1 VVISLGHDP
10 MLFCLSGVEVPTG
23 VSELSYLGAIRGE
36 PVEVLTS
43 DLTPLPIPARSEI
56 VVEGWLTPDE
66 RKREGPFGEWTG
78 YYSGSEAPAL
88 LLTVQRL
95 RYRDNPILLGSPPSK
110 PPHDYSYMRTAMKS
124 AMIYDALV
132 KAGVPDV
139 RGVWADECGGGR
151 LLIVV
156 SITQRY
162 CGHSRMAGAIAA
174 QCREASYMNRFVVV
188 VDDDIDPTNLE
199 EVVWAMCTRCDP
211 ATDID
216 VLRKAWGSPADPLLV
231 PGQPP
236 YNSRA
241 IIDACRPYE
250 RIKEFPRVA
259 EASPELLRQ
268 MESKWAGLFASRPG
282 PAPGVGGVER
292 VAEWFANGAAS
303 APMVDDAMA
312 RVGETPPTDMAA
324 GERNS

>member
-1 VVISLGHDP
+1 
-10 MLFCLSGVEVPTG
+10 
-23 VSELSYLGAIRGE
+23 
-36 PVEVLTS
+36 
-43 DLTPLPIPARSEI
+43 
-56 VVEGWLTPDE
+56 
-66 RKREGPFGEWTG
+66 
-78 YYSGSEAPAL
+78 
-88 LLTVQRL
+88 
-95 RYRDNPILLGSPPSK
+95 
-110 PPHDYSYMRTAMKS
+110 
-124 AMIYDALV
+124 
-132 KAGVPDV
+132 
-139 RGVWADECGGGR
+139 
-151 LLIVV
+151 
-156 SITQRY
+156 
-162 CGHSRMAGAIAA
+162 
-174 QCREASYMNRFVVV
+174 V

-211 ATDID
+211 AMDID

-268 MESKWAGLFASRPG
+268 MESQWAGLFANRPG
-282 PAPGVGGVER
+282 PAPGVGGAER
-292 VAEWFANGAAS
+292 VAELFANGAAG

-312 RVGETPPTDMAA
+312 RVGEAPPTDMAA